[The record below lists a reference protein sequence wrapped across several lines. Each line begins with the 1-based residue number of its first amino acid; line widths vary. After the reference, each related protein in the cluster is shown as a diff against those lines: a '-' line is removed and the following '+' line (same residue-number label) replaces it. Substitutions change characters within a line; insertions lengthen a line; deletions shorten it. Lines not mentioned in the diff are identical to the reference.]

1 MAKYNNGILGPFKGQ
16 VGTVEGSSWKEMEI
30 MKSKRSRRTGPPT
43 QKQTEQQARFR
54 FMNQFVSTLI
64 KLFESS
70 FNEPLVKMTAVN
82 CAFHYNYK
90 KALRGTYPLFSFN
103 YRKMLVSKGTLLNAN
118 DPMAAAIGGGLV
130 KFTWTDNSDMAQAE
144 ERDRSMLVVHCPV
157 LNQSV
162 YITEGAVRS
171 RGHAVI
177 DAGIFTGQQVETW
190 LSFTSEDGR
199 EVANSMYTGSLLI
212 A

>member
-1 MAKYNNGILGPFKGQ
+1 MAKYNNGILGSFKGQ
-16 VGTVEGSSWKEMEI
+16 VGTVVGGSWKGTAI
-30 MKSKRSRRTGPPT
+30 MKSKRSRRTGAPT
-43 QKQTEQQARFR
+43 QKQMEQQARFR

-64 KLFESS
+64 KLFEIS
-70 FNEPLVKMTAVN
+70 FNEPVVKMTAVN

-144 ERDRSMLVVHCPV
+144 GTDRSMLVVHCPA
-157 LNQSV
+157 LNRSV
-162 YITEGAVRS
+162 HITYGAIRS
-171 RGHAVI
+171 TGHAVI
-177 DAGIFTGQQVETW
+177 DAGIFTGQRVQTW
-190 LSFTSEDGR
+190 LSFTSEDR
-199 EVANSMYTGSLLI
+199 KEVANSIYTGSLLI
-212 A
+212 V